1 MFGPFAFGTAAAYGS
16 TNFKDIDP
24 ILLAQTADGART
36 CRTSQ
41 GGQNGP
47 YS

>member
-1 MFGPFAFGTAAAYGS
+1 MFGPFAFGVTAAYGS

-24 ILLAQTADGART
+24 ILLAQTADGTRT
-36 CRTSQ
+36 RRASQ

-47 YS
+47 YL